1 MKKLLIISLV
11 FLLCFAF
18 GCQKQGEEMIEE
30 PAVDIDAEKAN
41 VQAVLDNY
49 AKAWET
55 SDFEL
60 FSNVFSHDFD
70 LVIFSAVPSK
80 SLVGWEAFQ
89 EDVQKTFADSEG
101 VEIGFRDVAIKV
113 HSFGDL
119 AWVTCHEDWKLM
131 HQDELVSDE
140 GARMTWILEK
150 RNGRWVV
157 VHAHWSLPQEED
169 TN

>member
-1 MKKLLIISLV
+1 MLSLV
-11 FLLCFAF
+11 FLLCFAL
-18 GCQKQGEEMIEE
+18 GCQEQGEEIAED
-30 PAVDIDAEKAN
+30 PTVDIQAEKAN

-60 FSNVFSHDFD
+60 FSNVFSHDSD

-80 SLVGWEAFQ
+80 SLAGWDAFQ
-89 EDVQKTFADSEG
+89 EDVQKTFAESEG
-101 VEIGFRDVAIKV
+101 IEIAFRDVAINI
-113 HSFGDL
+113 HGSGNL
-119 AWVTCHEDWKLM
+119 AWVTSREDWKLM
-131 HQDELVSDE
+131 YQDQPVSDE

-150 RNGRWVV
+150 RDGRWVV
-157 VHAHWSLPQEED
+157 VHAHWSLPQKED